1 MMTRK
6 VESKTLILSA
16 FLLLFLLAGWVR
28 TLKLDWDEGSHLHPD
43 ERYLTMVASAL
54 DFPQDWRT
62 YWDTARSPLNP
73 SNRGYQGYVY
83 GTLPLFAARAAGG
96 WLDGACGDAP
106 RPLPS
111 LVRRLAFHTDAPCP
125 VGTYSGYGGIHLVG
139 RLLSALADL
148 LTMAA
153 LALLARALF
162 GDRTALLTTALYT
175 FTVLPIQHA
184 HFFVVDSFASLF
196 VLWTLLLA
204 LLWVKHRRPSFLL
217 LAGLTTGLAVA
228 SKISTAPVALIVA
241 LAAFL
246 VAEEGGGWRFAFEP
260 EALLLGMAGGVLALL
275 TFRAAQPYAF
285 SGPTFRDFRL
295 DPAWKETMRYIRHL
309 MAGDI
314 DAPPGHQ
321 WTDRAPILFP
331 LKNMLFW
338 GMGLPLGVAAWLGW
352 AAMGIRMVRRHT
364 WVMLIPW
371 GWGSLFFFFQATQWV
386 KTMRY
391 FLPVYPL
398 FVLFAAWGL
407 VEAVR
412 WGSRRGRVLRRLTQG
427 ALVLVLAGTFFWAWA
442 FLHIYLRPFTRVEAS
457 RWIYANIPPAITL
470 EDENGLRLPVPLV
483 PETPLRVGE
492 DSPPIPVIPSQRASI
507 RSIRLTKVRAEEA
520 GPRRFVL
527 RLLAPDGTLLSML
540 HRQVSLEGGAQEV
553 ELPLPQPVTL
563 EAGQSYTLQ
572 IDLEAGAPVILDTTV
587 LGNEHWDDAL
597 PLRLEGRDPFYNWYR
612 GLHSSPDTL
621 MDLYNDDNAAK
632 RQQLLD
638 WLDEVDV
645 IILSSNRL
653 YASIPRLPQRY
664 PLTTAYYRALFD
676 GSLGFRPLAEFV
688 SFPALG
694 PCQFPDQEMPF
705 GRPAAQF
712 TNALPCSLPWPP
724 AEEAF
729 SVYDHPRVLI
739 FVKTDAYSHERAAAL
754 LPLSLAESAVWMT
767 PKEATRHRSP
777 QDVLLLSDEE
787 RAVQEAGGTW
797 RRLFPPDALQNRHPW
812 LGVLLWWAL
821 MTLLGLIVWPFLA
834 ALMPD
839 LHGGGY
845 GLARA
850 AGLLLWAYPAWL
862 LAALHLVIH
871 TRLLLWTVFAA
882 LALLAFL
889 FQRRRGG
896 WRALFREHG
905 GAAAR
910 IEILF
915 ALLFLFWL
923 GVRYLNP
930 DLYHPVAGGEKPMD
944 FAYLNAV
951 LRSSWFPPYDPWF
964 AGAVMNYYY
973 FGFVL
978 VGAPMKALGIDPSVG
993 YNIAVAMLFALTGAG
1008 AFTLAA
1014 SLSGRRGKRA
1024 VAAGLWGMALV
1035 LLLGNWG
1042 EFAFLFKAFADLGN
1056 IHFDSCIPGYPQ
1068 LVSALAGLWKVLFGG
1083 EKLMVRPEW
1092 WYWNASR
1099 IIPPGPGEVA
1109 GPINEFPLFTYLYGD
1124 LHAHAMAFPLAEVA
1138 LGLAL
1143 QWGSSSHRPKEHRPK
1158 EHRPKEPVPGRSH
1171 RAVRTVVRT
1180 TSEETALGRLR
1191 RLFAARA
1198 FWQVLFGAL
1207 LLGAL
1212 RATNSWDYPTY
1223 FVLLAAAWAL
1233 PCLHHRCDRRMRWTL
1248 LLVPLLLL
1256 LGATLLFRPF
1266 LARYLTTYTS
1276 FDLWDGGRTP
1286 VKDYLLIHGPFL
1298 LPIAAL
1304 AVAEGRAWR
1313 ERLRRERI
1321 APDLPTV
1328 ALVAGS
1334 ILVLTLTLVAL
1345 GVPVAVIAVPMGGVA
1360 ALFLLAGPAERD
1372 SPPPVFWLLV
1382 GAALGLTLMVELI
1395 VLKGDLG
1402 RMNTVFKFYFQV
1414 WLLLGVAAAVA
1425 MERLMAALVGEGDGL
1440 LDPLFRGRAWAA
1452 EGLLALLMLSLFA
1465 SALYPLFAIPAKVH
1479 DRWVKEAP
1487 HTLDGTRFLR
1497 YALFY
1502 EEDQPV
1508 DLSEEA
1514 RVIEWMRLNVE
1525 GSPVVMEQNAP
1536 VEYVTFGNRISIYT
1550 GLPDPVGWRWHQ
1562 VQQLMALPPGTV
1574 EARQDDVRRFYDT
1587 PDPQEA
1593 RGILRRYG
1601 VRYVVVTPYER
1612 LRMSPEG
1619 EAKFAAMVS
1628 QGMLEVAFDDGVSQ
1642 VYRVRE

>member
-1 MMTRK
+1 MLF
-6 VESKTLILSA
+6 SLAL
-16 FLLLFLLAGWVR
+16 LLLFLLAGWVR
-28 TLKLDWDEGSHLHPD
+28 TLKLDWDEGTHLHPD

-54 DFPQDWRT
+54 DFPQEWST
-62 YWDTARSPLNP
+62 YWDTAHSPLNP

-96 WLDGACGDAP
+96 WLDGACGERP
-106 RPLPS
+106 QPLPS
-111 LVRRLAFHTDAPCP
+111 LVRRLAFHTDQPCG

-139 RLLSALADL
+139 RLLSAMADL

-153 LALLARALF
+153 LVLLARRLF
-162 GDRTALLTTALYT
+162 GERVALLTALLYT

-196 VLWTLLLA
+196 VLWTLLLS
-204 LLWVKHRRPSFLL
+204 LCWVDERRPLYLL
-217 LAGLTTGLAVA
+217 LAGLTTGMATA
-228 SKISTAPVALIVA
+228 SKISTAPVGLMVA

-246 VAEEGGGWRFAFEP
+246 VPDEEGRLHLAIEP
-260 EALLLGMAGGVLALL
+260 KALLWGAVSAFLALL

-285 SGPTFRDFRL
+285 TGPSFWDFHL

-321 WTDRAPILFP
+321 WTARAPILFP
-331 LKNMLFW
+331 LKNILFW
-338 GMGLPLGVAAWLGW
+338 GMGLPLGVTAWIGW
-352 AAMGIRMVRRHT
+352 AALGWWIVRRRRLRP
-364 WVMLIPW
+364 LIPW
-371 GWGSLFFFFQATQWV
+371 SWGTFFFLYQATQWV

-391 FLPVYPL
+391 FLPIYPVL
-398 FVLFAAWGL
+398 ALFAAWVL
-407 VEAVR
+407 VRALEWTA
-412 WGSRRGRVLRRLTQG
+412 RRGRWWRWSARL
-427 ALVLVLAGTFFWAWA
+427 ALVAVTVGTFFWAWA

-457 RWIYANIPPAITL
+457 RWIYANVPPAMTL
-470 EDENGLRLPVPLV
+470 EEENGLRLPVPLV

-492 DSPPIPVIPSQRASI
+492 STPPAPFSVAR
-507 RSIRLTKVRAEEA
+507 RSVVNGLRLTKVRAEEA
-520 GPRRFVL
+520 GPR
-527 RLLAPDGTLLSML
+527 LLSVALIAPDGTELLSL
-540 HRQVSLEGGAQEV
+540 RQEVALAEGNQPVELAFPQAVTLEGGMTYALQLRLESG
-553 ELPLPQPVTL
+553 EPV
-563 EAGQSYTLQ
+563 
-572 IDLEAGAPVILDTTV
+572 VIDTTV
-587 LGNEHWDDAL
+587 LGNEHWDDSL

-612 GLHSSPDTL
+612 GLHSSADTL
-621 MDLYNDDNAAK
+621 MDLYNDDNAVK
-632 RQQLLD
+632 RQQLLE
-638 WLDEVDV
+638 WLDEVDL

-653 YASIPRLPQRY
+653 YASIPRLEERY

-676 GSLGFRPLAEFV
+676 GSLGFRPVAEFV
-688 SFPALG
+688 SFPSLG

-729 SVYDHPRVLI
+729 SVYDHPTVLI
-739 FVKTDAYSHERAAAL
+739 FAKTESYSHEKAAAL
-754 LPLSLAESAVWMT
+754 LPESLAESAVWMT
-767 PKEATRHRSP
+767 PKEATKRRAP
-777 QDVLLLSDEE
+777 QEVLLLSEE
-787 RAVQEAGGTW
+787 EQQVQEAGGTW
-797 RRLFPPDALQNRHPW
+797 RFLFPPESVQNRYPW
-812 LGVLLWWAL
+812 LAAFFWWAL
-821 MTLLGLIVWPFLA
+821 LTLVGLIVWPFIA
-834 ALMPD
+834 ALMGD

-850 AGLLLWAYPAWL
+850 AGLLIWAYPAWL
-862 LAALHLVIH
+862 LASLHLVVH
-871 TRLLLWTVFAA
+871 TRLLLWVL
-882 LALLAFL
+882 LALLAIVAHL

-905 GAAAR
+905 DAVGR
-910 IEILF
+910 VEILF

-993 YNIAVAMLFALTGAG
+993 YNIAVAMLFALTGVG

-1014 SLSGRRGKRA
+1014 SLSGRKGRRA
-1024 VAAGLWGMALV
+1024 IAAGLWGTTLV

-1042 EFAFLFKAFADLGN
+1042 EFTFLFKALAELGN
-1056 IHFDSCIPGYPQ
+1056 VHFDSYIPGYPDV
-1068 LVSALAGLWKVLFGG
+1068 VSALAGLWKFFIGG

-1099 IIPPGPGEVA
+1099 VIQPGPSEVA

-1138 LGLAL
+1138 LGLVL
-1143 QWGSSSHRPKEHRPK
+1143 QWGR
-1158 EHRPKEPVPGRSH
+1158 
-1171 RAVRTVVRT
+1171 RTAT
-1180 TSEETALGRLR
+1180 ELRLR
-1191 RLFAARA
+1191 SLLP
-1198 FWQVLFGAL
+1198 QVLFGAL

-1212 RATNSWDYPTY
+1212 RAANSWDFPTY
-1223 FVLLAAAWAL
+1223 FVLLSAAYAL
-1233 PCLHHRCDRRMRWTL
+1233 PCLHQRCGERRGWAS
-1248 LLVPLLLL
+1248 LLVPVALWV
-1256 LGATLLFRPF
+1256 GAEVLFHPF

-1276 FDLWDGGRTP
+1276 FELWEGGRTK
-1286 VKDYLLIHGPFL
+1286 VGEYLTIHGPFL
-1298 LPIAAL
+1298 LPLALL
-1304 AVAEGRAWR
+1304 AVGEGMAW
-1313 ERLRRERI
+1313 LRRVRREGV
-1321 APDLPTV
+1321 AFDLPTAAV
-1328 ALVAGS
+1328 VIGG
-1334 ILVLTLTLVAL
+1334 IVFLTMTLAVL
-1345 GVPVAVIAVPMGGVA
+1345 GVPVATIAIPFGSMV
-1360 ALFLLAGPAERD
+1360 ALFLLAGPAEED
-1372 SPPPVFWLLV
+1372 SPPPLLWLLV

-1425 MERLMAALVGEGDGL
+1425 MERLMTSLFDAGDALF
-1440 LDPLFRGRAWAA
+1440 DPLFRRGWVA
-1452 EGLLALLMLSLFA
+1452 EVVSLLLVASLFA

-1502 EEDQPV
+1502 EENQPL

-1514 RVIEWMRLNVE
+1514 RVIEWMRLSVD

-1550 GLPDPVGWRWHQ
+1550 GLPDVIGWRWHQ

-1574 EARQDDVRRFYDT
+1574 EGRQEDVRRFYDT

-1593 RGILRRYG
+1593 MAILRRYR

-1612 LRMSPEG
+1612 LRMTAEG
-1619 EAKFAAMVS
+1619 ASKFPRMVEA
-1628 QGMLEVAFDDGVSQ
+1628 GWLEVAYDDGTAQ

>member
-1 MMTRK
+1 MMRRK
-6 VESKTLILSA
+6 ANSRTLVSLA
-16 FLLLFLLAGWVR
+16 LLLFFFLAGWAR
-28 TLKLDWDEGSHLHPD
+28 TLKLDWDEGTHLHPD

-62 YWDTARSPLNP
+62 YWDTATSPLNP

-96 WLDGACGDAP
+96 WLDGACGETP

-111 LVRRLAFHTDAPCP
+111 LVRRLAFHAEGPCN
-125 VGTYSGYGGIHLVG
+125 VGTYTGYGGIHLVG
-139 RLLSALADL
+139 RLLSTLADL

-153 LALLARALF
+153 LVLLARLLFDERVALLAA
-162 GDRTALLTTALYT
+162 ALYA

-196 VLWTLLLA
+196 VLWTILLA
-204 LLWVKHRRPSFLL
+204 LLWVKRRRPLYL
-217 LAGLTTGLAVA
+217 ILAGVTTGLATA
-228 SKISTAPVALIVA
+228 SKISTAPVALAVA
-241 LAAFL
+241 VAALL
-246 VAEEGGGWRFAFEP
+246 VPDEEGGWRFALDP
-260 EALLLGMAGGVLALL
+260 KALLLGMAGGVLALL

-285 SGPTFRDFRL
+285 TGPTFWDFRF

-352 AAMGIRMVRRHT
+352 AGLGWWGVRRRR
-364 WVMLIPW
+364 WPALIPW
-371 GWGSLFFFFQATQWV
+371 GWGMLFFLYQATQWV
-386 KTMRY
+386 KSMRY
-391 FLPVYPL
+391 FLPIYPL

-407 VEAVR
+407 VRAVN
-412 WGSRRGRVLRRLTQG
+412 WGRARGWGWRLATRG

-457 RWIYANIPPAITL
+457 RWIYANLPPAITL
-470 EDENGLRLPVPLV
+470 EEETGLRLPVPLV
-483 PETPLRVGE
+483 PETPLRPGE
-492 DSPPIPVIPSQRASI
+492 SSAPVPFSTSR
-507 RSIRLTKVRAEEA
+507 RSVVLSLRLTKVRTEVA
-520 GPRRFVL
+520 GLRRFVVS
-527 RLLAPDGTLLSML
+527 LLAPDGTLMSTM
-540 HRQVSLEGGAQEV
+540 RQEV
-553 ELPLPQPVTL
+553 ELEAGRESVELRWPQPLTL
-563 EAGQSYTLQ
+563 EPGMTYALR
-572 IDLEAGAPVILDTTV
+572 IELEAGAPVILDTTV

-597 PLRLEGRDPFYNWYR
+597 PLRLDGHDPFYNWYR
-612 GLHSSPDTL
+612 GLHNSPDTL
-621 MDLYNDDNAAK
+621 MDLYNEDNAAK
-632 RQQLLD
+632 REQLLD
-638 WLDEVDV
+638 WLDDVDAIV
-645 IILSSNRL
+645 LSSNRL
-653 YASIPRLPQRY
+653 YASIPRLAQRY

-676 GSLGFRPLAEFV
+676 GSLGFRPAAEFV
-688 SFPALG
+688 SFPSLG

-705 GRPAAQF
+705 GRPSAQF

-739 FVKTDAYSHERAAAL
+739 FIKTEAYSRERAEAL

-777 QDVLLLSDEE
+777 QEVLLLSDEE

-797 RRLFPPDALQNRHPW
+797 RLLFPPDAPKNLHPW
-812 LGVLLWWAL
+812 LGALLWWAL
-821 MTLLGLIVWPFLA
+821 LTLLGLVVWPFIA

-862 LAALHLVIH
+862 LASLHLVIH
-871 TRLLLWTVFAA
+871 TRLLLWAVFAA

-905 GAAAR
+905 EAAAR
-910 IEILF
+910 VEILF

-993 YNIAVAMLFALTGAG
+993 YNLAVAMLFALTGAG

-1014 SLSGRRGKRA
+1014 SLSGRKGKRA
-1024 VAAGLWGMALV
+1024 VAAGLWGTALV

-1042 EFAFLFKAFADLGN
+1042 EFSFLFKAFAELGN
-1056 IHFDSCIPGYPQ
+1056 IHFDSYIPGYPE
-1068 LVSALAGLWKVLFGG
+1068 LVSALAGMWKVLFGG

-1099 IIPPGPGEVA
+1099 LIPPGPGEVA

-1124 LHAHAMAFPLAEVA
+1124 LHAHAMALPLAEVA
-1138 LGLAL
+1138 VGLAI
-1143 QWGSSSHRPKEHRPK
+1143 QWGSSAERR
-1158 EHRPKEPVPGRSH
+1158 
-1171 RAVRTVVRT
+1171 
-1180 TSEETALGRLR
+1180 GRL
-1191 RLFAARA
+1191 
-1198 FWQVLFGAL
+1198 FWQTLFGAL

-1212 RATNSWDYPTY
+1212 RAANSWDYPTY
-1223 FVLLAAAWAL
+1223 FVILSGAYAL
-1233 PCLHHRCDRRMRWTL
+1233 PCLYHRCGRERRWAAVLMP
-1248 LLVPLLLL
+1248 VALL
-1256 LGATLLFRPF
+1256 LGAELLFRPF

-1276 FDLWDGGRTP
+1276 FELWDGGRTG
-1286 VKDYLLIHGPFL
+1286 VGDYLLIHGPFL
-1298 LPIAAL
+1298 LPLTLL
-1304 AVAEGRAWR
+1304 AVAEAAAWWR
-1313 ERLRRERI
+1313 RFRRERM
-1321 APDLPTV
+1321 ALDLPTAAV
-1328 ALVAGS
+1328 VAGG
-1334 ILVLTLTLVAL
+1334 ILVLTVVLAVL
-1345 GVPVAVIAVPMGGVA
+1345 GVPVAKIVVPLGGA
-1360 ALFLLAGPAERD
+1360 MALFLLAGPAEED
-1372 SPPPVFWLLV
+1372 SPSPLLWFFV

-1425 MERLMAALVGEGDGL
+1425 MDRLMASLLGEGDAL
-1440 LDPLFRGRAWAA
+1440 LDPLFRRRWMA
-1452 EGLLALLMLSLFA
+1452 EPAMLLLTLSLFA

-1502 EEDQPV
+1502 EEDRPV

-1514 RVIEWMRLNVE
+1514 RVIDWIRLHVD

-1550 GLPDPVGWRWHQ
+1550 GLPDVIGWRWHQ

-1593 RGILRRYG
+1593 MGILRRYG

-1612 LRMSPEG
+1612 LRMTAEG
-1619 EAKFAAMVS
+1619 EAKFAQMVAE
-1628 QGMLEVAFDDGVSQ
+1628 GMLEVAFDDEVAQ